1 MKKTLSLLLAVLMM
15 LAVLVACDTTT
26 PSTGDS
32 TTEAPTTEAPT
43 TTEEQ
48 TTEAELA
55 KDDISKGSREGNVYK
70 NEFLGF
76 EFTKPDSWVFSTD
89 EEIAAAMNLAVD
101 QILGDNFKEA
111 LKKNPAI
118 YDMMVV
124 DSITRTNIN
133 VVYENLQLSF
143 SSNITEAQY
152 IDAVK
157 AQLANISGM
166 EVTFSET
173 LEKVNLGKTEFTK
186 CVCETKTNGVSMTQ
200 VFYLRNIDGYMA
212 CVIVTIAS
220 GYTVADIEA
229 MFK

>member
-1 MKKTLSLLLAVLMM
+1 MM

-26 PSTGDS
+26 PNTGNS

-55 KDDISKGSREGNVYK
+55 KDDISKGSHEGNVYK

-76 EFTKPDSWVFSTD
+76 TFTKPDSWVFSTD
-89 EEIAAAMNLAVD
+89 EEIAAAMNLGID

-124 DSITRTNIN
+124 DSITRSNIN

-152 IDAVK
+152 IEAVK
-157 AQLANISGM
+157 YQLSNISGM
-166 EVTFSET
+166 EVTISET

-212 CVIVTIAS
+212 CVIVTITS